1 MSSTK
6 IKTNIDFEG
15 NEALNLALHNLPSAP
30 SAPEEGQ
37 VYYNTSTKKFYCWNG
52 SSWIEGTEIATDA
65 EVEAGVETTKAVNP
79 KQLKT
84 AIQGKQDSL
93 GYVAEDSANKVN
105 SLSSSNTNAQ
115 YPSAKAVY
123 DNLALKADVNNPTFT
138 GDVNIPTPADGDSST
153 KAANTA
159 FVQKA
164 IDKAVEGGVDYVG
177 EWDTTNATDYSAL
190 NSYRPIKKGAMFRCS
205 GSGCTIDGVE
215 YRAKDDIIF
224 NRDVATNTTIITAM
238 INHYDHTQRE
248 DTVYLDTAQ
257 TLTNKTINADNN
269 TLSNLELDNFKSGIV
284 KTAMSASPSDLYL
297 LTEKAIDTELDKKAP
312 LASPTFTGTVIV
324 PTAAEGDNS
333 TKAASTAFVQK
344 AVSSAT
350 AGALKKETYK
360 NTLLAPVDGVCTWV
374 INHTLGT
381 TDVICVVTEV
391 SSGNE
396 VIMSKQAV
404 SSTEYRITFN
414 EAASVSANTYKAV
427 LIGV

>member
-65 EVEAGVETTKAVNP
+65 EATAGTASDVAINP

-93 GYVAEDSANKVN
+93 GYVAEDSANKVT
-105 SLSSSNTNAQ
+105 SLSSSSTSTQ

-123 DNLALKADVNNPTFT
+123 DNLALKANANNPTFT
-138 GDVNIPTPADGDSST
+138 GSVNVPTPMAGDNST
-153 KAANTA
+153 LAASTA
-159 FVQKA
+159 FVASA
-164 IDKAVEGGVDYVG
+164 IAASLQGGMQYIG
-177 EWDTTNATDYSAL
+177 AWHTTNATDYSAL
-190 NSYRPIKKGAMFRCS
+190 NSYRPITKGGVFRVT
-205 GSGCTIDGVE
+205 GSGCTIDGVNYNE
-215 YRAKDDIIF
+215 GDTIIF
-224 NRDVATNTTIITAM
+224 NRDVPANTTIITAM
-238 INHYDHTQRE
+238 IDHYDHTLSE
-248 DTVYLDTAQ
+248 DVVLKASEQ
-257 TLTNKTINADNN
+257 VLTNKTINADNN
-269 TLSNLELDNFKSGIV
+269 TISNLELDNFKSGIV
-284 KTAMSASPSDLYL
+284 KTAMSTSPSNSYL

-312 LASPTFTGTVIV
+312 LASPTFTGTVTV
-324 PTAAEGDNS
+324 PTATEGDNS

-350 AGALKKETYK
+350 AGALKKEPYK
-360 NTLLAPVDGVCTWV
+360 NTLLTPVDGVCTWV

-381 TDVICVVTEV
+381 TDIICVVTEV

-414 EAASVSANTYKAV
+414 EAASVAANTYKAV

>member
-15 NEALNLALHNLPSAP
+15 NEALNLVKHKLASPPAAP
-30 SAPEEGQ
+30 KEAQE
-37 VYYNTSTKKFYCWNG
+37 YYNTATKRTAYWDGEKWVED
-52 SSWIEGTEIATDA
+52 ILIATDA
-65 EVEAGVETTKAVNP
+65 EVEAGVETTKAVNA

-84 AIQGKQDSL
+84 AIQGKQDAL

-257 TLTNKTINADNN
+257 TLTNKIINADNN
-269 TLSNLELDNFKSGIV
+269 TISNLELDNFKSGIV
-284 KTAMSASPSDLYL
+284 KTAMSASPSDSYL

-312 LASPTFTGTVIV
+312 LDSPDLTGT
-324 PTAAEGDNS
+324 PTAPTPPKGTN
-333 TKAASTAFVQK
+333 TKQLATTAFVQT
-344 AVSSAT
+344 AVSEASS
-350 AGALKKETYK
+350 GALKKETYK

-381 TDVICVVTEV
+381 TDIICVVTEV

>member
-1 MSSTK
+1 MSR
-6 IKTNIDFEG
+6 IKFESNIDFKG
-15 NEALNLALHNLPSAP
+15 NEALNMALHNLPSAP

-84 AIQGKQDSL
+84 AIQSKQDSL
-93 GYVAEDSANKVN
+93 GYVAEDSANKVS
-105 SLSSSNTNAQ
+105 SLSSSNTNVQ

-123 DNLALKADVNNPTFT
+123 DNLALKANANNPTFT
-138 GDVNIPTPADGDSST
+138 GTVIVPTAPEGDNST

-159 FVQKA
+159 FVQNA
-164 IDKAVEGGVDYVG
+164 IDKAVEGGVDYIG

-190 NSYRPIKKGAMFRCS
+190 NSYRPIKKGDMFRCS
-205 GSGCTIDGVE
+205 GGGCVIDGVE

-257 TLTNKTINADNN
+257 TLTNKIINADNN
-269 TLSNLELDNFKSGIV
+269 TISNLELDNFKSGIV
-284 KTAMSASPSDLYL
+284 KTAMSASPSDSYL

-312 LASPTFTGTVIV
+312 LASPTFTGIVTV
-324 PTAAEGDNS
+324 PTADEGDNS
-333 TKAASTAFVQK
+333 AKAANTEFVQK
-344 AVSSAT
+344 AISSAT
-350 AGALKKETYK
+350 AGALKKETYA
-360 NTLLAPVDGVCTWV
+360 NLLLAPVDGVCTWV

-381 TDVICVVTEV
+381 TNVMCRIYEV
-391 SSGNE
+391 STGNRVFME
-396 VIMSKQAV
+396 ENAI
-404 SSTEYRITFN
+404 SSTEYRLRFN
-414 EAASVSANTYKAV
+414 AAASVSANTYKAV

>member
-65 EVEAGVETTKAVNP
+65 EVEAGVETTKAINP
-79 KQLKT
+79 KQLKA

-93 GYVAEDSANKVN
+93 GYVAEDSANKVT
-105 SLSSSNTNAQ
+105 SLSSSSTNTQ

-123 DNLALKADVNNPTFT
+123 DNLALKANANNPTFT
-138 GDVNIPTPADGDSST
+138 GTVTVPTAAEGDNST
-153 KAANTA
+153 KVANTA
-159 FVQKA
+159 FVQNA
-164 IDKAVEGGVDYVG
+164 IDKAVEGGVDYIG

-190 NSYRPIKKGAMFRCS
+190 NSYRPIKKGDMFRCS

-215 YRAKDDIIF
+215 YRAGDDIIF
-224 NRDVATNTTIITAM
+224 NRDVVTNTTIITAM

-257 TLTNKTINADNN
+257 TLKNKTINADNN
-269 TLSNLELDNFKSGIV
+269 TISNLELDNFKSGIV
-284 KTAMSASPSDLYL
+284 KTAMSASPSDSYL

-312 LASPTFTGTVIV
+312 LASPTFTGTVTV

-381 TDVICVVTEV
+381 TDIMCVITEV
-391 SSGNE
+391 STGSE
-396 VIMSKQAV
+396 VIMSKQAI

-414 EAASVSANTYKAV
+414 AAASVSANTYKAV